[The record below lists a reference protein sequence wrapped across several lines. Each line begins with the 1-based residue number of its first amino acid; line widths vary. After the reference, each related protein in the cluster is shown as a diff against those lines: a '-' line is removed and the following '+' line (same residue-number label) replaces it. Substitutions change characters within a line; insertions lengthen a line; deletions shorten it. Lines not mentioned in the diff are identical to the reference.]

1 MSYTAQIKLDE
12 VLREIKFRE
21 KVYTRLVGTGGMP
34 EQTAKRRIEIMKE
47 IAEDYR
53 TAAKAER
60 LL

>member
-1 MSYTAQIKLDE
+1 MSYTTQNKIDE

-21 KVYTRLVGTGGMP
+21 RVYGRLVNTG
-34 EQTAKRRIEIMKE
+34 AKTQQEMTKRIEIMKE

-53 TAAKAER
+53 NVAKAER

>member
-1 MSYTAQIKLDE
+1 MPYPAQTKLDE

-21 KVYTRLVGTGGMP
+21 RVYARLVGTGGMT
-34 EQTAKRRIEIMKE
+34 EANAAKRIEIMKE

-53 TAAKAER
+53 AVAKAEK

>member
-1 MSYTAQIKLDE
+1 MPYPAQTKLDE

-21 KVYTRLVGTGGMP
+21 RVYARLVGTGGMT
-34 EQTAKRRIEIMKE
+34 EQLAEKRIGIMRE

-53 TAAKAER
+53 NVAKAER